1 MKPRVLVVD
10 DEPAILHA
18 VSRILRREGL
28 EVVSAGAS
36 DEALAA
42 LDAAPTHA
50 VLLDYHLPGM
60 SGGALGAEIVRRWPA
75 LAGRIVF
82 VTGDP
87 SITPDA
93 LPSACRGARL
103 LLKPFDL
110 LELAAEVRALLA
122 MPDLKPS
129 SPGTAS

>member
-1 MKPRVLVVD
+1 MKHRVLVVD

-18 VSRILRREGL
+18 ISRILRREGID
-28 EVVSAGAS
+28 VAAVGSAE
-36 DEALAA
+36 EALVA
-42 LDAAPTHA
+42 LDDAPAHA

-60 SGGALGAEIVRRWPA
+60 SGAALGTEIVRRWPA
-75 LAGRIVF
+75 LGGRLMF

-87 SITPDA
+87 TLTPDA

-103 LLKPFDL
+103 MRKPFDL

-122 MPDLKPS
+122 MPDATPT

>member
-1 MKPRVLVVD
+1 MKHRVLVVD

-18 VSRILRREGL
+18 IGRMLRREGM
-28 EVVSAGAS
+28 EVVAVGTAE
-36 DEALAA
+36 EALVA
-42 LDAAPTHA
+42 LGAAPAHA

-60 SGGALGAEIVRRWPA
+60 SGAALGAELVRRWPS
-75 LAGRIVF
+75 LAGRVMF

-87 SITPDA
+87 TLTPDA

-103 LLKPFDL
+103 MRKPFDL

-122 MPDLKPS
+122 MPDATTAPPGMPS
-129 SPGTAS
+129 

>member
-1 MKPRVLVVD
+1 MQHRVLVVD

-18 VSRILRREGL
+18 ISRILRREGIDA
-28 EVVSAGAS
+28 VTVGSAE
-36 DEALAA
+36 EALVA
-42 LDAAPTHA
+42 LDAAPAHA

-60 SGGALGAEIVRRWPA
+60 TGAALGAEIVRRWPA
-75 LAGRIVF
+75 LGGRLLF

-87 SITPDA
+87 ALTPDA

-103 LLKPFDL
+103 MRKPFDL

-122 MPDLKPS
+122 MPDATPT